1 MHSLSSCSAME
12 QRIASGRRDLF
23 RTRKQNTSRPPSMH
37 VDDFMAK
44 VKYMYDTLQNF
55 SSKYMKCVF
64 FLQSRGG
71 KVMNRGSHMP
81 GGAHVPPFMPQPGVP
96 PFMPPMG
103 GRGWMGGPMPPP
115 GLGYQRGMGG
125 IRPWDSRMPHSFLS
139 TSMKH
144 PAMR

>member
-1 MHSLSSCSAME
+1 
-12 QRIASGRRDLF
+12 
-23 RTRKQNTSRPPSMH
+23 MH

-44 VKYMYDTLQNF
+44 VGDISKFL
-55 SSKYMKCVF
+55 SKYLNVCV

-71 KVMNRGSHMP
+71 KVVSRGSHMP
-81 GGAHVPPFMPQPGVP
+81 GGHVPFMPQPGI

-115 GLGYQRGMGG
+115 GLGYHRGGMGG
-125 IRPWDSRMPHSFLS
+125 MRPWDSRLPHSFLS

>member
-1 MHSLSSCSAME
+1 MYACALYTLCCFSAME
-12 QRIASGRRDLF
+12 QRIASGRRDMF

-44 VKYMYDTLQNF
+44 VLNF
-55 SSKYMKCVF
+55 SLNNVTFSYI

-71 KVMNRGSHMP
+71 KVMNRGSHLP
-81 GGAHVPPFMPQPGVP
+81 SGHVPFMPQPGVP
-96 PFMPPMG
+96 FIPPMG
-103 GRGWMGGPMPPP
+103 GRGWMSGPMPPP

-125 IRPWDSRMPHSFLS
+125 IRPWDSRLSHSFLS

>member
-1 MHSLSSCSAME
+1 MHSLCSCSAME

-64 FLQSRGG
+64 FFAEPWREGDESWFSHARGCARSPLHASTWCTTIYAPHG
-71 KVMNRGSHMP
+71 GSWMDGWSYAP
-81 GGAHVPPFMPQPGVP
+81 SWARLPARDGGN
-96 PFMPPMG
+96 
-103 GRGWMGGPMPPP
+103 
-115 GLGYQRGMGG
+115 
-125 IRPWDSRMPHSFLS
+125 
-139 TSMKH
+139 
-144 PAMR
+144 